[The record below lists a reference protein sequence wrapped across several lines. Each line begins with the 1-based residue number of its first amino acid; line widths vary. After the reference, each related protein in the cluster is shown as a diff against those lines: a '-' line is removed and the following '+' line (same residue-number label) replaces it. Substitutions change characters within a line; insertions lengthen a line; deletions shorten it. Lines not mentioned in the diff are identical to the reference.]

1 MHRDHVPRVGILG
14 FFLECNR
21 FAPITTPDMFADTLD
36 LAGEM
41 LQTELSLAKPRTLP
55 DTQGF
60 VADMNR
66 YGSWEPVA
74 LRRAGAQP
82 GGPAQDDYF
91 KRFLADVCARLKA
104 AGPLDAV
111 FISSH
116 GAALTVTE
124 DDPEGLLFECVRK
137 MVGPQV
143 PVVTVLDLHAN
154 VTPRMTQALSGAVAY
169 KTNPHQD
176 LRECGIEV
184 AQLVQNFWQHGVGQ
198 VSFVKLPFVPPATSQ
213 MIAPGTAY
221 HALMQSAVGKCDAEV
236 LNVSLC
242 GGFALADASSCGFS
256 VLVTSRAGAAQKGA
270 AVAQVMAQEVW
281 DARHQFVSRLW
292 ALQDAVA
299 FAAKVGRSSAADE
312 AACILAD
319 VGDNPGGGGGGN
331 TVDVLKALIDAKV
344 QHALVA
350 VFTDARLAQAAHGV
364 GVGQVFEACFN
375 QNSSDVFAKPFTST
389 AQVLALSEGQFFGR
403 RGLLKG
409 VQAEMGLAARLDVG
423 GVQVVVISKRQQL
436 IDPAQLDAL
445 QVNLSD
451 VRVLVAKSRGH
462 YRAAFDE
469 FTSPDRMIDVDCPG
483 LTTPNLKQLPWTRMP
498 RPIFPIDED
507 VSWPDSSTPSLPLA

>member
-1 MHRDHVPRVGILG
+1 MRSSQLPRVGIIG

-21 FAPITTPDMFADTLD
+21 FAPITTSAMFEDTLD
-36 LAGEM
+36 LAGDE
-41 LQTELSLAKPRTLP
+41 LQAELRLQKPRTLP

-60 VADMNR
+60 VAEMNLH
-66 YGSWEPVA
+66 GAWEPVA
-74 LRRAGAQP
+74 IRMAGTQP
-82 GGPAQDDYF
+82 GGPVQDAYF
-91 KRFLADVCARLKA
+91 KEFVADVAARLEA
-104 AGPLDAV
+104 AGPLDAI

-116 GAALTVTE
+116 GAALCVSE
-124 DDPEGLLFECVRK
+124 DDPEGMLFECIRSL
-137 MVGPQV
+137 VGPQV

-154 VTPRMTQALSGAVAY
+154 VTQRMTQVLSGAVAY

-176 LRECGIEV
+176 LRECGIEA
-184 AQLVQNFWQHGVGQ
+184 AQLVQNFWQTGTGQ
-198 VSFVKLPFVPPATSQ
+198 VSLVKLPFVPPATAQ
-213 MIAPGTAY
+213 MIAAGTVY
-221 HALMQSAVGKCDAEV
+221 QKLMQSALGKCDVDV

-242 GGFALADASSCGFS
+242 GGFALSDATSCGFS

-281 DARHQFVSRLW
+281 DARHQFVSKLW
-292 ALQDAVA
+292 SLEDAVM
-299 FAAKVGRSSAADE
+299 FAAKVGRSNAATE

-331 TVDVLKALIDAKV
+331 TIDLLKALLDAKV

-350 VFTDARLAQAAHGV
+350 VFTDARVALTAHAV
-364 GVGQVFEACFN
+364 GVGKTFDACFN
-375 QNSSDVFAKPFTST
+375 QGSSDAFAKPLICP
-389 AQVLALSEGQFFGR
+389 AQVLALSDGKFFGR

-409 VQAEMGLAARLDVG
+409 VQAEMGMSACLDLG

-445 QVNLSD
+445 NVNLSG

-469 FTSPDRMIDVDCPG
+469 FTSTDRMLDVDCAG

-507 VSWPDSSTPSLPLA
+507 VTWSPSALAV

>member
-1 MHRDHVPRVGILG
+1 MLSRKMPRVGILG

-21 FAPITTPDMFADTLD
+21 FAPLTTPDMFANTLD
-36 LAGEM
+36 MAGVALQLELASA
-41 LQTELSLAKPRTLP
+41 QPRTLP

-60 VADMNR
+60 VAEMNL
-66 YGSWEPVA
+66 YGDWEPVA
-74 LRRAGAQP
+74 VRMAGAQP
-82 GGPAQDDYF
+82 GGPALDDYF
-91 KRFLADVCARLKA
+91 KKFVADVAARLSA

-116 GAALTVTE
+116 GAALCQTE
-124 DDPEGLLFECVRK
+124 DDPEGVLFECVRNI
-137 MVGPQV
+137 VGPQV
-143 PVVTVLDLHAN
+143 PVVTVFDLHAN
-154 VTPRMTQALSGAVAY
+154 VTLRSTQALSGAVAY

-176 LRECGIEV
+176 LRECGIEA
-184 AQLVQNFWQHGVGQ
+184 AQMLQSFWQNGVGQ

-213 MIAPGTAY
+213 LIEPGSVY
-221 HALMQSAVGKCDAEV
+221 HALMQSALGKRDADV

-242 GGFALADASSCGFS
+242 GGFALADATSCGFS
-256 VLVTSRAGAAQKGA
+256 VLVTTRAGAAQKGQ

-292 ALQDAVA
+292 SLKDAVT
-299 FAAKVGRSSAADE
+299 FAKKVSQSE
-312 AACILAD
+312 TTFEPACILAD

-331 TVDVLKALIDAKV
+331 TVDLLKALIEAKV

-350 VFTDARLAQAAHGV
+350 VFTDPSLAQAALAV
-364 GVGQVFEACFN
+364 GVGHTFDARFN
-375 QNSSDVFAKPFTST
+375 EGSLDVFAKPFMHT
-389 AQVLALSEGQFFGR
+389 ARVLALSDGQFFGR
-403 RGLLKG
+403 RGLIKG
-409 VQAEMGLAARLDVG
+409 VQAEMGLSARLEVG

-445 QVNLSD
+445 KVDLSQ

-469 FTSPDRMIDVDCPG
+469 FTSTDRMIDVDCPG

-498 RPIFPIDED
+498 RPIFPIDDD
-507 VSWPDSSTPSLPLA
+507 VNWTASALTA

>member
-1 MHRDHVPRVGILG
+1 MRSGKVPRVGLLG

-21 FAPITTPDMFADTLD
+21 FAPLTTPDMFANTLD
-36 LAGEM
+36 LAGDA
-41 LQTELSLAKPRTLP
+41 LQFELASAHPRTLP

-60 VADMNR
+60 VSEMNLR
-66 YGSWEPVA
+66 GAWEPVA
-74 LRRAGAQP
+74 IRMAGAQP
-82 GGPAQDDYF
+82 GGPALDDYF
-91 KRFLADVCARLKA
+91 KAFVTDVAARLSA

-116 GAALTVTE
+116 GAALCESE
-124 DDPEGLLFECVRK
+124 DDPEGVLFECVRNI
-137 MVGPQV
+137 VGPQV
-143 PVVTVLDLHAN
+143 PVVTVFDLHAN
-154 VTPRMTQALSGAVAY
+154 VTLRSTQALSGAVAY
-169 KTNPHQD
+169 KTNPHRD
-176 LRECGIEV
+176 LRECGIEA
-184 AQLVQNFWQHGVGQ
+184 AQMLQSFWQNGVGQ

-213 MIAPGTAY
+213 LIEPGSVY
-221 HALMQSAVGKCDAEV
+221 HALMQSALGKKDADV

-242 GGFALADASSCGFS
+242 GGFALADATSCGFS
-256 VLVTSRAGAAQKGA
+256 VLVTTRAGAAPKGQ

-292 ALQDAVA
+292 SLKDAVS
-299 FAAKVGRSSAADE
+299 FAKKVGQSETTSE
-312 AACILAD
+312 PACILAD

-331 TVDVLKALIDAKV
+331 TVDLLKALIDAKV

-350 VFTDARLAQAAHGV
+350 VFTDANLAQAALAV
-364 GVGQVFEACFN
+364 GVGHTFDARFN
-375 QNSSDVFAKPFTST
+375 EGSLDVFAKPFTHT
-389 AQVLALSEGQFFGR
+389 ARVLALSDGQFVGR
-403 RGLLKG
+403 RGLIKG
-409 VQAEMGLAARLDVG
+409 VQAEMGLSARLEVG

-445 QVNLSD
+445 QVNLSQ

-469 FTSPDRMIDVDCPG
+469 FTSTDRMIDVDCPG

-498 RPIFPIDED
+498 RPIFPIDDD
-507 VSWPDSSTPSLPLA
+507 VNWSASTLTA